1 METPI
6 QVSIPRNEIT
16 IIAIAL
22 VVSVIYNVQTSN
34 GIWSSISLI
43 TILAFLIIGSILLTR
58 IQDFKTVSMVL
69 LSVFIFATTAIMI
82 GLNIAFYKTLGEEL
96 KDGYG
101 TPILITNILHGT
113 LLITSLIGIVLI
125 SMNILK
131 ITPASMKYYENA
143 FSIVI
148 TLILLNSGL
157 MAGA

>member
-1 METPI
+1 
-6 QVSIPRNEIT
+6 
-16 IIAIAL
+16 
-22 VVSVIYNVQTSN
+22 
-34 GIWSSISLI
+34 
-43 TILAFLIIGSILLTR
+43 
-58 IQDFKTVSMVL
+58 
-69 LSVFIFATTAIMI
+69 MI
-82 GLNIAFYKTLGEEL
+82 GLNIAFYRTLGEEL

-131 ITPASMKYYENA
+131 ITSASMKYYENA